1 MFPCYRTLMH
11 PLARLQ
17 LIGPAA
23 LFAATLAA
31 DSLAYALVWDPASS
45 LLWYL
50 NLEVFSIF
58 RASRTVLGEV
68 FAAPFAQVIIL
79 GLPLM
84 ALACLGLVWKRNL
97 MIALSSNLSFVYA
110 MLLVFAW
117 HSRQG
122 IGNVTS
128 TSLTWVHVPS
138 GSNFGLFA
146 ILLLV
151 SFFSFA
157 ASHVLY
163 IRAARRRV

>member
-1 MFPCYRTLMH
+1 MFSCYRTTMH
-11 PLARLQ
+11 SLARLQ

-31 DSLAYALVWDPASS
+31 DSFAYALVWDPSSS

-58 RASRTVLGEV
+58 RASRALLGGL
-68 FAAPFAQVIIL
+68 FAAPFAQVLIV
-79 GLPLM
+79 GLPLIT
-84 ALACLGLVWKRNL
+84 LAGIGLVWKRNL

-110 MLLVFAW
+110 MLLLFAW
-117 HSRQG
+117 HNRQS

-128 TSLTWVHVPS
+128 TSLAWVHVPS
-138 GSNFGLFA
+138 GSTLGLFA
-146 ILLLV
+146 TLLLV

-163 IRAARRRV
+163 IRAARRRA